1 MPTAQRGARRVP
13 LPLRAVV
20 SLTDRFGTSVRLV
33 MLVLILLV
41 PGIVTAL
48 AYSRAMGT
56 QITFAAQERR
66 GVTVLTP
73 ALAELANAVHGR
85 SLSMGDLTAAV
96 GREPGLHLDKQLAA
110 VRAAMTAPQ
119 AGTPEGR
126 AAAAS
131 ALVDLITEDGNTSNL
146 ILDPDLDSFYVM
158 DLLVV
163 QVPKALLAAAQAA
176 APDLTASQDAK
187 IARKAVLAGTLSVAA
202 SSIAADLTTAI
213 AHTAMPTLEQQVA
226 APRAVGVAANAL
238 STSLSATLSAPAPAR
253 PGLLAAAS
261 HAAAAPSS
269 RLLDALLDSR
279 MQKMNVQRLRTLA
292 VSVVG
297 FLLAAWL
304 AAAVWWRTRSDV
316 SLALAG
322 VTAIAEGDLRD
333 HPLPDGRDEFG
344 DIGAALGVARAQLVT
359 QQQHLADAADQ
370 REETAQTNFLQQR
383 LAEKQARLRAQ
394 EIIDETSGTVVGEL
408 RQVVGQVAAVRSA
421 TDVIDE
427 KVVAADQVT
436 RTVVAQARAA
446 DAVVAALAG
455 SLATVAGMT
464 TVIARVA
471 DQTKLLALNATIEA
485 ARAGDAGRGFT
496 VVADEVKDL
505 AATTASTTQEIS
517 ATIASLEEHVRNVAL
532 TITSMA
538 EGITGIDRASQALR
552 DVAAEQRVV
561 VEDLDA
567 TMSSTI
573 GRVEAMS
580 SLAAKL
586 ERRRHER
593 IPTREQQSAVIR
605 GVRIG
610 ATLVDIGESG
620 TRLTVPLGTR
630 ADVDDVMTLDLAFDG
645 AVPATVRCKVKR
657 KAATRSGIDLGVE
670 FIDSDPTVLAHIAAQ
685 VRRLMEDMELV

>member
-1 MPTAQRGARRVP
+1 MSKTQRGARRVP
-13 LPLRAVV
+13 VSLRPVV
-20 SLTDRFGTSVRLV
+20 SLTDRFGTSVRLA

-56 QITFAAQERR
+56 QITFAGQERR
-66 GVTVLTP
+66 GITVLTP
-73 ALAELANAVHGR
+73 ALAELANVVNGR
-85 SLSMGDLTAAV
+85 SPSTRDLTAAV
-96 GREPGLHLDKQLAA
+96 GREPDLHLSKQLAA
-110 VRAAMTAPQ
+110 VRAATTA
-119 AGTPEGR
+119 ARVGTAQGR
-126 AAAAS
+126 AAATS

-158 DLLVV
+158 DVLVV
-163 QVPKALLAAAQAA
+163 QIPKSLLAAAQAA
-176 APDLTASQDAK
+176 APDLTASKDSK
-187 IARKAVLAGTLSVAA
+187 IARQAVLAGTLSVAA

-213 AHTAMPTLEQQVA
+213 AHTAMPTLKQRA
-226 APRAVGVAANAL
+226 RAPRGVSAAADAL
-238 STSLSATLSAPAPAR
+238 SASLSATLSVPSAAR
-253 PGLLAAAS
+253 PGLLASAS
-261 HAAAAPSS
+261 GAAAAPST
-269 RLLDALLDSR
+269 RLLDTLLESR
-279 MQKMNVQRLRTLA
+279 MHKMEGQRLRTLA
-292 VSVVG
+292 ISVIG

-322 VTAIAEGDLRD
+322 VTAIAQGDLSD

-344 DIGAALGVARAQLVT
+344 DIGAALLVARGQLVS
-359 QQQHLADAADQ
+359 QQQHLAEAADQ
-370 REETAQTNFLQQR
+370 RAETAQTNFMQQR
-383 LAEKQARLRAQ
+383 LAEQQSRRRAQ

-408 RQVVGQVAAVRSA
+408 REVVVQVAAVRSA

-427 KVVAADQVT
+427 KVVVADQVT

-485 ARAGDAGRGFT
+485 ARAGEAGRGFT

-517 ATIASLEEHVRNVAL
+517 ATIEALEEHARNVAL
-532 TITSMA
+532 TITSMT

-552 DVAAEQRVV
+552 EVAAEQRVV

-567 TMSSTI
+567 AMSGTI

-586 ERRRHER
+586 ERRSWER
-593 IPTREQQSAVIR
+593 IPAHGQQSAVIR
-605 GVRIG
+605 GVRVD
-610 ATLVDIGESG
+610 ATLLDIGEGG
-620 TRLTVPLGTR
+620 TRLTVPLDTHV
-630 ADVDDVMTLDLAFDG
+630 DVDDLLALDLSFDS
-645 AVPATVRCKVKR
+645 AVPITVTCKVIHKGV
-657 KAATRSGIDLGVE
+657 TRSGIDLGVE
-670 FIDSDPTVLAHIAAQ
+670 FTDSDPAAFAQIGAQ
-685 VRRLMEDMELV
+685 VHQLRQQMALV